1 VKPARTDQ
9 HGDAVPWIVD
19 RDRGARAV
27 QDLGLDPN
35 QIPSQAL
42 ATLGQA
48 IADQTPPGPVDL
60 EPNQNLLQL
69 LDQVADGWS
78 ASLAQGQHDV
88 DHCLG
93 QDHDHGR
100 LREEGVNVDQDH
112 DRVQLQART
121 HAWHS
126 RCPHA
131 GAGTETASEPR
142 PSFTREEPDK
152 SDIGIASALDRG
164 QGGHQARAHRGKS
177 PVQNVPD
184 VPDEDWRPI

>member
-1 VKPARTDQ
+1 MRPARTDQ

-121 HAWHS
+121 HTWHA

-131 GAGTETASEPR
+131 RAGTGTGSDGAQGHQGN
-142 PSFTREEPDK
+142 TPDDP
-152 SDIGIASALDRG
+152 DIPVASALDQGQRG
-164 QGGHQARAHRGKS
+164 HRAYAHRRNS
-177 PVQNVPD
+177 PAD
-184 VPDEDWRPI
+184 EPDENWRPI